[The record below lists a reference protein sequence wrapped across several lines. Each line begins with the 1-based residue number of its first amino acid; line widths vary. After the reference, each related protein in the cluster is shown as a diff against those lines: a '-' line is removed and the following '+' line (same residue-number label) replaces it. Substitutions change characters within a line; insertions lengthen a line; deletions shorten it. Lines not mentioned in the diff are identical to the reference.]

1 MAARTDLALES
12 RDSLGAGA
20 LPGVQSRKTIV
31 GGLEVHD
38 IRVLD
43 GRGAEALGKPPG
55 RYLTLLLPSG
65 QGEGRERLFA
75 CARALGALVRPMVP
89 ETGPVLVWGL
99 GNRAVTPDALGPQAL
114 DHLIVTRHLTA
125 LFPEDFAEM
134 RPVSALAPGVLG
146 QTGVESRELLRAV
159 MERVQPAAVI
169 AVDALAARAPERL
182 CRTVQLSGAG
192 IVPGSGACNPRQA
205 LSRETLGVPVLALG
219 VPTVMEAAAL
229 APEDAPIPPG
239 LLVTPNDIDA
249 QVSRAARIVGFGLNL
264 ALQGDMSAGEM
275 EEYLC

>member
-1 MAARTDLALES
+1 MTARTDLALES

-20 LPGVQSRKTIV
+20 LPGVQSQKQTVR
-31 GGLEVHD
+31 GLEVHD

-43 GRGAEALGKPPG
+43 ARGAEALGKPVG
-55 RYLTLLLPSG
+55 RYLTLLLPPG
-65 QGEGRERLFA
+65 RGEGREGLFS
-75 CARALGALVRPMVP
+75 CAQALGELVRPMLP
-89 ETGPVLVWGL
+89 AGGPVLVWGL

-125 LFPEDFAEM
+125 LFPEEFAEM

-146 QTGVESRELLRAV
+146 RTGVESRELLLAA
-159 MERVQPAAVI
+159 MERVRPAAVI
-169 AVDALAARAPERL
+169 AIDALAARAPERL
-182 CRTVQLSGAG
+182 CRTVQLSDAG

-229 APEDAPIPPG
+229 AGENAEVPPG
-239 LLVTPNDIDA
+239 LMITPNDIDA
-249 QVSRAARIVGFGLNL
+249 QVARSARIVGFGLNL
-264 ALQGDMSAGEM
+264 ALFGDMSAGEM

>member
-1 MAARTDLALES
+1 
-12 RDSLGAGA
+12 
-20 LPGVQSRKTIV
+20 
-31 GGLEVHD
+31 
-38 IRVLD
+38 
-43 GRGAEALGKPPG
+43 
-55 RYLTLLLPSG
+55 
-65 QGEGRERLFA
+65 
-75 CARALGALVRPMVP
+75 
-89 ETGPVLVWGL
+89 
-99 GNRAVTPDALGPQAL
+99 
-114 DHLIVTRHLTA
+114 
-125 LFPEDFAEM
+125 
-134 RPVSALAPGVLG
+134 
-146 QTGVESRELLRAV
+146 

-182 CRTVQLSGAG
+182 CRTVQLSDAG